1 MVRFLWMPEV
11 SFFYAVR
18 SVMSAVIVDILHS
31 DVNRLIVFVLH
42 GFEIL
47 LNIRSVKIVIQVK
60 VGRFVRHN
68 NAIVFLIRVVVFLL
82 VVES

>member
-11 SFFYAVR
+11 SFFYAER

-68 NAIVFLIRVVVFLL
+68 EAIIFLIRVVVFLL